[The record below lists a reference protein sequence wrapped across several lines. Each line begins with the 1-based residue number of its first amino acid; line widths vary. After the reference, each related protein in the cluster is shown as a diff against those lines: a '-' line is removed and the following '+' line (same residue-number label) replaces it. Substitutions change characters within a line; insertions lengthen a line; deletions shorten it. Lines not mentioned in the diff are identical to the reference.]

1 MRKLLRKAILAA
13 GLSSLGLFL
22 FQAPVRAESNVIVKT
37 PGDIT
42 FSESAGGMP
51 QVAVLY
57 GDPGKSEFFVLRMKF
72 PAGFKVQPHTHP
84 EGVRT
89 LTVLS
94 GTLYFG
100 FGETFDE
107 AKAKPFPPGTFFTE
121 LPTTPHFVWAKE
133 GDVIVQV
140 AGIGPS
146 GFLPTH

>member
-1 MRKLLRKAILAA
+1 MQREIWKAALASGLLY
-13 GLSSLGLFL
+13 LGLVVFEGR
-22 FQAPVRAESNVIVKT
+22 VRADANVIVKL
-37 PGDIT
+37 PGDVT
-42 FSESAGGMP
+42 FSEATDGKP

-57 GDPGKSEFFVLRMKF
+57 GDPEKAGFYVVRLKF
-72 PAGFKVQPHTHP
+72 PAGFKVAPHTHP
-84 EGVRT
+84 EGTRT

-100 FGETFDE
+100 FGDTFDE
-107 AKAKPFPPGTFFTE
+107 AKVMAYPPGTFFTE

-146 GFLPTH
+146 GFMPTH

>member
-1 MRKLLRKAILAA
+1 MRRFARKAFLAA
-13 GLSSLGLFL
+13 GLASFGLSLLE
-22 FQAPVRAESNVIVKT
+22 APVRADSNVIVKM

-42 FSESAGGMP
+42 FGESVGGKP
-51 QVAVLY
+51 QIAVLY
-57 GDPGKSEFFVLRMKF
+57 GDPGKSEFFVIRMKF
-72 PAGFKVQPHTHP
+72 PAGFKVEPHTHP

-107 AKAKPFPPGTFFTE
+107 AKAQPFPPGTFFTE